1 MLWYLIRRL
10 LLFIP
15 SLLLISLLAFGLN
28 RCAPGD
34 PVSQFLTMDENSKTG
49 NDYRRYQQA
58 YATVAQQLGLDRPV
72 FYFSLTTAAYSDTLH
87 RVLQKDRRV
96 LLAALTDRYG
106 CWPEI
111 DAYYRSL
118 QAAEQALLQLQ
129 QRTDAAIR
137 ARTTLLQLYVQAEE
151 AARQRRLDSLAAAL
165 REDSQLAA
173 GWQPAYQAVAQA
185 HAAMLA
191 AASPWKHLLPALH
204 WHGTHNQ
211 YHYWLSNVL
220 RGDWGRSYRDERPVF
235 DKIAEAL
242 RWTVLI
248 NLLSVLLAY
257 LLAVPIGVYSAVY
270 QGSVFDRWVNNSLLL
285 LYSVPGF
292 WLAILLS
299 VFFTNPQYGMDWF
312 PAMGMGEPLPGDNWW
327 DKLQLRAS
335 HLVLPV
341 LALTYGSL
349 AFIARQLRAS
359 MLEALAS
366 DYVRTARAKGL
377 PERVVIWRHAFRNAL
392 FPLITLLAGVLPA
405 AMAGSLV
412 IETIFNIPGMGLL
425 TIESIQN
432 KDWPVVYALLFMT
445 ALLTIAGILLA
456 DMLYAWA
463 DPRLRLGA
471 TKADE

>member
-1 MLWYLIRRL
+1 MLLYLIRRL
-10 LLFIP
+10 LLFVP

-58 YATVAQQLGLDRPV
+58 YAAIAEQLGLDRPV
-72 FYFSLTTAAYSDTLH
+72 FYFTLTTAAYPDTLH
-87 RVLQKDRRV
+87 RVLQKEQRA
-96 LLAALTDRYG
+96 LLAALTDQYG

-118 QAAEQALLQLQ
+118 QAAEQSLLRL
-129 QRTDAAIR
+129 RLSNDAAIR
-137 ARTTLLQLYVQAEE
+137 GGTDLVLLYVQAGY
-151 AARQRRLDSLAAAL
+151 AAGLLGVYTVAAGARQDSL
-165 REDSQLAA
+165 LAA
-173 GWQPAYQAVAQA
+173 GWRPAYEAVAQA

-191 AASPWKHLLPALH
+191 AASPHKHLLPAFH
-204 WHGTHNQ
+204 WHGLHNQ
-211 YHYWLSNVL
+211 YHHWLSNVL

-270 QGSVFDRWVNNSLLL
+270 QGSVFDRWTNNALLL

-292 WLAILLS
+292 WLAVLLS

-312 PAMGMGEPLPGDNWW
+312 PAMGMGEPLPGDGWW
-327 DKLQLRAS
+327 EKLQLRAS

-341 LALTYGSL
+341 TALTYGSL
-349 AFIARQLRAS
+349 AFIARQLRSS

-471 TKADE
+471 TKAEQ

>member
-1 MLWYLIRRL
+1 
-10 LLFIP
+10 
-15 SLLLISLLAFGLN
+15 
-28 RCAPGD
+28 
-34 PVSQFLTMDENSKTG
+34 
-49 NDYRRYQQA
+49 
-58 YATVAQQLGLDRPV
+58 
-72 FYFSLTTAAYSDTLH
+72 
-87 RVLQKDRRV
+87 
-96 LLAALTDRYG
+96 
-106 CWPEI
+106 
-111 DAYYRSL
+111 
-118 QAAEQALLQLQ
+118 
-129 QRTDAAIR
+129 
-137 ARTTLLQLYVQAEE
+137 
-151 AARQRRLDSLAAAL
+151 
-165 REDSQLAA
+165 
-173 GWQPAYQAVAQA
+173 
-185 HAAMLA
+185 
-191 AASPWKHLLPALH
+191 
-204 WHGTHNQ
+204 
-211 YHYWLSNVL
+211 
-220 RGDWGRSYRDERPVF
+220 
-235 DKIAEAL
+235 
-242 RWTVLI
+242 
-248 NLLSVLLAY
+248 
-257 LLAVPIGVYSAVY
+257 
-270 QGSVFDRWVNNSLLL
+270 
-285 LYSVPGF
+285 
-292 WLAILLS
+292 
-299 VFFTNPQYGMDWF
+299 
-312 PAMGMGEPLPGDNWW
+312 MGMGEPLPGDNWW

-377 PERVVIWRHAFRNAL
+377 PEQVVIWRHAFRNAL